1 MFLFNNLSIQN
12 ILFHVSFV
20 LKFNFALNAKISTVY
35 VLWLRRCLIEAMMPI
50 RTYYLT
56 LLI

>member
-20 LKFNFALNAKISTVY
+20 LKFNFALNY
-35 VLWLRRCLIEAMMPI
+35 VLWLRGCLIEAMMPI
-50 RTYYLT
+50 RNYYLT